1 MWFIYRVYHLTV
13 RPASRLTRSA
23 AHSVVPAHVI
33 AMMAARL
40 ETPTADEPAAF
51 DELCELPFVPGPFD
65 NAEQE
70 RRFFLFLGA

>member
-1 MWFIYRVYHLTV
+1 
-13 RPASRLTRSA
+13 
-23 AHSVVPAHVI
+23 
-33 AMMAARL
+33 MMAARL

>member
-1 MWFIYRVYHLTV
+1 MPTAT
-13 RPASRLTRSA
+13 ASRLYPASAEDA